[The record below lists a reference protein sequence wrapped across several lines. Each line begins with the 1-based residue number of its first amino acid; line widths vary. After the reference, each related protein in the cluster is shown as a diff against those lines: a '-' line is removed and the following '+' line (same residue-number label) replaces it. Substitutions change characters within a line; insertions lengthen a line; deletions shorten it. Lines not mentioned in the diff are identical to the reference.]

1 MKMMMKTR
9 WMLFLIVALVSC
21 SLKTIPPEKQY
32 KEAIVPVPFTEAY
45 KLIRPCLIKYNYDIV
60 SMDITIGAIKAV
72 SQRNRDKQLHVTV
85 SPAGND
91 QTSVKLKLD
100 VRKHSMTGEYK
111 RIPVP
116 EKFMDE
122 LDNILEEIKR
132 RAALIK

>member
-1 MKMMMKTR
+1 MIMKIKTLL
-9 WMLFLIVALVSC
+9 MILILLAFVSC

-32 KEAIVPVPFTEAY
+32 KEAIVPVPFAEAY
-45 KLIRPCLIKYNYDIV
+45 KLIRPCLIKYNYDIND
-60 SMDITIGAIKAV
+60 MDITVGAIKAV

-85 SPAGND
+85 SAAGND
-91 QTSVKLKLD
+91 KTSVKLKLD

-122 LDNILEEIKR
+122 LDGILEEIKR